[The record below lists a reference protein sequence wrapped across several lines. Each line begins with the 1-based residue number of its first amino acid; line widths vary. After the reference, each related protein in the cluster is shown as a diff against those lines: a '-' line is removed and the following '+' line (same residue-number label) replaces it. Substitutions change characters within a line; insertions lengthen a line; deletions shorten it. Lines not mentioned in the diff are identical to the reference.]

1 MDLVLGIIFSIQI
14 SFEFPFHPVELQ
26 QATIELQREM
36 ERFEKNCERFTEY
49 QQSVITI
56 AAVWN
61 SWLIGQ
67 NKQPIE
73 NESV

>member
-1 MDLVLGIIFSIQI
+1 
-14 SFEFPFHPVELQ
+14 
-26 QATIELQREM
+26 
-36 ERFEKNCERFTEY
+36 
-49 QQSVITI
+49 VITI

-73 NESV
+73 NESVWSMFLIKFYVLSKYSKCERFEHDVCE